1 MNKNKNINKFKLQRK
16 LGKVFIKYIDSEK
29 EIAVKIVW
37 ARPVSGRG
45 EELSILTEKGKEL
58 ETLAG
63 LNVLE
68 EKCAVIATEELEK
81 RYLIPKITQVKKA
94 RTCSGNR
101 YMEVET
107 DRGSK
112 TILIKDPN
120 SNVIWF
126 TNDRLMIRDTLGNR
140 FEILSLT
147 GLSNNSQKEIDKI
160 I

>member
-1 MNKNKNINKFKLQRK
+1 MNKNRFKLQRK

-37 ARPVSGRG
+37 SRPVSGRG
-45 EELSILTEKGKEL
+45 EEVSILTEKGKEL
-58 ETLAG
+58 EMLPG
-63 LNVLE
+63 LNALE
-68 EKCAVIATEELEK
+68 EQCAVIATEELEK
-81 RYLIPKITQVKKA
+81 RYLIPIITQVNKA
-94 RTCSGNR
+94 SAHFGNR

-107 DRGSK
+107 DLGPK

-120 SNVIWF
+120 SNVLWF

-140 FEILSLT
+140 FEIEALT
-147 GLSNNSQKEIDKI
+147 GLSDRSQKEIDKI

>member
-1 MNKNKNINKFKLQRK
+1 MNKNRFKLQRK

-58 ETLAG
+58 ETLSG
-63 LNVLE
+63 LNALE
-68 EKCAVIATEELEK
+68 EKCAAIATEELEK
-81 RYLIPKITQVKKA
+81 RYLIPKITQVNKA
-94 RTCSGNR
+94 STCSGNR
-101 YMEVET
+101 YIEVET
-107 DRGSK
+107 DRGPK

-120 SNVIWF
+120 SNVLWF
-126 TNDRLMIRDTLGNR
+126 TNDCLMIRDTLGNR
-140 FEILSLT
+140 FEIVSLAELSDR
-147 GLSNNSQKEIDKI
+147 SQKEIDKI

>member
-1 MNKNKNINKFKLQRK
+1 MNKNRFKLQRK
-16 LGKVFIKYIDSEK
+16 LGKVFIKYTDSEK
-29 EIAVKIVW
+29 EIPVKIVW
-37 ARPVSGRG
+37 SRPVSGRG
-45 EELSILTEKGKEL
+45 QELSILDEKGKEL
-58 ETLAG
+58 EMLTG
-63 LNVLE
+63 VSVLE
-68 EKCAVIATEELEK
+68 EQCAVIASEELEK
-81 RYLIPKITQVKKA
+81 RYLIPIITQVRKA

-107 DRGSK
+107 DRGPK

-140 FEILSLT
+140 FEIVSLAKLSE
-147 GLSNNSQKEIDKI
+147 SSQKEIDKI

>member
-1 MNKNKNINKFKLQRK
+1 MNKNKFKLQRK
-16 LGKVFIKYIDSEK
+16 LGKVFIKYTDPEK

-45 EELSILTEKGKEL
+45 EEFSILNEKGKEL
-58 ETLAG
+58 EMVAG
-63 LNVLE
+63 LSVLE
-68 EKCAVIATEELEK
+68 EQCAVIATEELEK
-81 RYLIPKITQVKKA
+81 RYLIPIITQVKKA
-94 RTCSGNR
+94 STHFGNR

-107 DRGSK
+107 DRGPK

-140 FEILSLT
+140 FEIKSLA
-147 GLSNNSQKEIDKI
+147 GLSDKSQKEIDKI